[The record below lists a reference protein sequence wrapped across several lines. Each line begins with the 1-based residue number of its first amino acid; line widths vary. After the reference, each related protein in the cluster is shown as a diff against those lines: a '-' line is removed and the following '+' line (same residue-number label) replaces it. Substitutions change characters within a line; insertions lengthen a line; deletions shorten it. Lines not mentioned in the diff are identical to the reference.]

1 MLAEHVRRRK
11 EEEAAAQGAPAATTA
26 YPRQGGRAGGRDRR
40 RRRRI
45 DEVAGARAPRR
56 GHAVAWQPPWIWWV
70 RGAAME
76 ACESG
81 GGDGPSVLVKG
92 SRTPPR

>member
-1 MLAEHVRRRK
+1 
-11 EEEAAAQGAPAATTA
+11 
-26 YPRQGGRAGGRDRR
+26 
-40 RRRRI
+40 
-45 DEVAGARAPRR
+45 
-56 GHAVAWQPPWIWWV
+56 V